1 MAQTYAAKYLLKA
14 AASAPRDLINSIVAQ
29 HRPIHPTV
37 LIFHCTFVCD
47 ARCEMCS
54 NWERGD
60 RKSDMTLAEV
70 ETAVRCGLRTAIL
83 VFDNQRYGMIRSY
96 QDRRPSNSAAATDL
110 GPVDFAAAGLARARE
125 QDTTRSFGMFSCSKA
140 SNEVNFLAQKFV
152 RSVMGS
158 NNIDSCN
165 RT

>member
-1 MAQTYAAKYLLKA
+1 MKTRLHLPRAALVEQRVESRPCDGHTPTLPLSGPRHCA
-14 AASAPRDLINSIVAQ
+14 DAPFFLRLGQIGPPPFGTS
-29 HRPIHPTV
+29 R
-37 LIFHCTFVCD
+37 
-47 ARCEMCS
+47 RE
-54 NWERGD
+54 
-60 RKSDMTLAEV
+60 EV
-70 ETAVRCGLRTAIL
+70 IGLRKHRGRLTEPL
-83 VFDNQRYGMIRSY
+83 VRENGTL
-96 QDRRPSNSAAATDL
+96 RPASWDEAL
-110 GPVDFAAAGLARARE
+110 DFAAAGLDRARA